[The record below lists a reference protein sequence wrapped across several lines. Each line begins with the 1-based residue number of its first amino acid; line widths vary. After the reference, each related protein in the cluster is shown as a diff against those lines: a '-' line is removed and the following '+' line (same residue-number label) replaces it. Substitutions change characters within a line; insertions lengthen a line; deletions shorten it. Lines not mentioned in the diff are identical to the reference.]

1 MRWTTTYRSEMDRE
15 DRLAAIVGISILL
28 VSLVLIFGAWRIKMH
43 ETEKELQRVAACAQY
58 AHGKTFYADAKYVC
72 DAETQAHG
80 DYSLATMQ
88 AVDERYNR
96 VAAEERQVML
106 GITKE

>member
-1 MRWTTTYRSEMDRE
+1 MGWTNTYRADMVRE
-15 DRLAAIVGISILL
+15 DRMAVIVGILIFI
-28 VSLVLIFGAWRIKMH
+28 VGMTLIFGAWKIKMR
-43 ETEKELQRVAACAQY
+43 EEYQELQRSAACEQY

-72 DAETQAHG
+72 DAETQARG
-80 DYSLATMQ
+80 DYSVATLR

-96 VAAEERQVML
+96 VAAQERQVML